1 VIALLLSLA
10 VVLILLSLPFP
21 KAKASSALRRTAG
34 LLLLLAFA
42 PFVLLAIYHSL
53 SECATANGGPVATV
67 AAFVLISLIAYG
79 ALKARRFLTRPTGP
93 MGPARRRSPTGKRL
107 VIDEPR
113 RNADPDPWN
122 DFLT

>member
-1 VIALLLSLA
+1 MALLLSLA

-34 LLLLLAFA
+34 LLVLLAFA
-42 PFVLLAIYHSL
+42 PFIFLAMYHSL
-53 SECATANGGPVATV
+53 SECANANVSPAATIAV
-67 AAFVLISLIAYG
+67 FVLITFIAYG
-79 ALKARRFLTRPTGP
+79 ALKARRFLMRPT
-93 MGPARRRSPTGKRL
+93 GPARRRSPTGKRL

-113 RNADPDPWN
+113 RNAESDSWD

>member
-1 VIALLLSLA
+1 MIAPLLSLA

-21 KAKASSALRRTAG
+21 KARASSALRRTAG

-42 PFVLLAIYHSL
+42 PFVFLAMYHSL

-79 ALKARRFLTRPTGP
+79 VLKARRFLMRPA
-93 MGPARRRSPTGKRL
+93 GPARRRSLTGKRL
-107 VIDEPR
+107 VIDEPS
-113 RNADPDPWN
+113 RNAESDSWD
-122 DFLT
+122 DFLR

>member
-1 VIALLLSLA
+1 MIALLLSLA

-42 PFVLLAIYHSL
+42 PFAFLAMYHSL

-93 MGPARRRSPTGKRL
+93 ARRRSSTGKRL